1 MGLAG
6 RDADVPLVG
15 GGLHDV
21 RISLKNRIVR
31 VFFYIDAAEEM
42 VLLHAI
48 VKKTNAV
55 PDDELAPARQR
66 MDRHKAS
73 AKAVR
78 KTKGDFTVKQA
89 KARRVR
95 NKATGSSFDS
105 FLAEKGIL
113 EEVHARAIKE
123 VVAWQLDRRRREL
136 KLTKRAMAERLK
148 TSRTQIER
156 LLDPTNDHVQLDT
169 LQKAARLV
177 GREIR
182 IDLVEPTRAK
192 RAA

>member
-1 MGLAG
+1 MAT
-6 RDADVPLVG
+6 P
-15 GGLHDV
+15 
-21 RISLKNRIVR
+21 KR
-31 VFFYIDAAEEM
+31 VAM
-42 VLLHAI
+42 
-48 VKKTNAV
+48 
-55 PDDELAPARQR
+55 
-66 MDRHKAS
+66 
-73 AKAVR
+73 
-78 KTKGDFTVKQA
+78 KQA
-89 KARRVR
+89 KGRRPQ
-95 NKATGSSFDS
+95 NKAIGSSFDS

-123 VVAWQLDRRRREL
+123 VVAWQLDQRRREL
-136 KLTKRAMAERLK
+136 KLSKRAMAERMK

-182 IDLVEPTRAK
+182 IQLVEPARAK